1 MVELMNKIYLFIFV
15 LSFLNIIRNV
25 FFLVRSINME
35 EKFILNKIQL
45 IILGLSIS
53 YVITS
58 IILGITS

>member
-35 EKFILNKIQL
+35 EKFILNKIEL